1 MRGLRSTPVRRSLIA
16 LGTVLVACIG
26 MLWFKEPASAIK
38 VFSLALIVTGL
49 FLLNL
54 KTA

>member
-1 MRGLRSTPVRRSLIA
+1 MWSA

-26 MLWFKEPASAIK
+26 MLWFKEPASAVK

-54 KTA
+54 KTAQ